1 MTDLPTSVCL
11 SCLFISVC
19 LFVSVCLSGVCRL
32 SLCLSVCLSVSV
44 CLFVSA
50 GLRAGSTFPFWLK
63 SLPVQSSPV
72 LPVVHSP
79 VQSKL
84 RSSIIP
90 FREAARPA
98 VVWGQRYVLNLP
110 FGGGAEPATISW
122 LPKPG
127 PGSRRLQKFEWS
139 RASRAAPD
147 TFPEDVIW
155 FWKMP
160 TTLLEDTYGS
170 DTDPP

>member
-1 MTDLPTSVCL
+1 MVKRGPHRVTDLLTSVCL

-50 GLRAGSTFPFWLK
+50 GLRAGSTLPFWLK

-90 FREAARPA
+90 FHRNMNNETINTLWPSLLKHCTAPSPSRPRHRHA
-98 VVWGQRYVLNLP
+98 DQPGTLPEVRRADPGTATGTATTTYQRV
-110 FGGGAEPATISW
+110 A
-122 LPKPG
+122 PG
-127 PGSRRLQKFEWS
+127 T
-139 RASRAAPD
+139 A
-147 TFPEDVIW
+147 
-155 FWKMP
+155 MP
-160 TTLLEDTYGS
+160 TTLGPMAS
-170 DTDPP
+170 

>member
-1 MTDLPTSVCL
+1 MLTTRRTGEV
-11 SCLFISVC
+11 LFT
-19 LFVSVCLSGVCRL
+19 R
-32 SLCLSVCLSVSV
+32 
-44 CLFVSA
+44 
-50 GLRAGSTFPFWLK
+50 GLIRIQG
-63 SLPVQSSPV
+63 
-72 LPVVHSP
+72 
-79 VQSKL
+79 
-84 RSSIIP
+84 
-90 FREAARPA
+90 EAARPA

-139 RASRAAPD
+139 RAAPD

-170 DTDPP
+170 DTDTP